1 MIAVIFEAWPH
12 EVQYQ
17 RYLDL
22 AAELQP
28 VLAEL
33 DGFIS
38 VERFQSLSE
47 PGKVLSLSFWRD
59 EDAITRW
66 RGLELHRT
74 AQLAGRRQVFDDYH
88 LRIAHVVRDYS
99 LEDRLQVPSDSKH
112 AHE

>member
-12 EVQYQ
+12 EEQYQ

-22 AAELQP
+22 AAELKP
-28 VLAEL
+28 LLEGL

-38 VERFQSLSE
+38 VERYQSLSE

-59 EDAITRW
+59 EEAIKRW
-66 RGLELHRT
+66 RGLELHRA
-74 AQLAGRRQVFDDYH
+74 AQLTGRRQVFGDYH
-88 LRIAHVVRDYS
+88 LRIADVVRDYS
-99 LEDRLQVPSDSKH
+99 LENRAQAPRDSRR

>member
-12 EVQYQ
+12 EEQYQ

-22 AAELQP
+22 AAELKP
-28 VLAEL
+28 LLEGL

-38 VERFQSLSE
+38 VERYQSLSE

-59 EDAITRW
+59 EDAIKRW
-66 RGLELHRT
+66 RGLELHRA
-74 AQLAGRRQVFDDYH
+74 AQLTGRRQVFNDYH
-88 LRIAHVVRDYS
+88 LRIADVVRDYS
-99 LEDRLQVPSDSKH
+99 LENRAQAPGDSRR